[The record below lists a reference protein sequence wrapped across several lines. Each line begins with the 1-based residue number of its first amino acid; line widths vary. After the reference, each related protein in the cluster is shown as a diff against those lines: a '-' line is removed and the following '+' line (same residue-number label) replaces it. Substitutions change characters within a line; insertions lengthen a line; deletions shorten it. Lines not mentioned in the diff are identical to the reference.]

1 MCGIIGYSGKDDAK
15 DIIINGLQALEYRG
29 YDSAGMAVFEKNI
42 LTTVKTT
49 GRVEMLKEKT
59 RQSISENTF
68 CGIGHTRWATHGE
81 PSEKNAHPHGNGTLM
96 LVHNGIIENYS
107 ELKEELCK
115 DGCTFNSDTDT
126 EVAAKLLEKVYR
138 ATGNHIK
145 AIRITAEKLKG
156 SYALG
161 IVFSN
166 LPDTVF
172 ATKKDSPLL
181 LGKAEKGN
189 FISSD
194 IAAFIRYT
202 NRFIRLNDG
211 EIVKLNDESVELYGA
226 DGNKKDTIWE
236 TAEKSVADTHKN
248 GFSHFMLKEI
258 HDEPVAMKNTFEA
271 ITKNSLPDFSRTVR
285 DEFLRGIGRIHI
297 TACGTAF
304 HAGLLG
310 KHFIEKLARIPVNT
324 QTASEFRY
332 NDPIIDKND
341 LVVIISQSG
350 ETADSLAA
358 LRLMKQKGIKTLA
371 IVNTVGS
378 TIENESDCIIRTH
391 AGPEVSVASTK
402 AFNVQTLVLLML
414 AVRLALING
423 RLSENEATDMLTE
436 TKKVFS
442 DDIAEILRKS
452 SLILPSAEKISKHS
466 NVFFIGRGSD
476 SVLAT
481 EASLKLKE
489 ISYIH
494 SEAYPAGELKHGTLS
509 LIKKGTPVI
518 AIATDSF
525 FHDKMR
531 SNIEEVRSR
540 GAYVISV
547 CTEDAERII
556 NVSDKVILLPASS
569 PVLMPFSAAT
579 ALQLLAYHTANSLGR
594 DIDKPRNLAKSVTVE

>member
-1 MCGIIGYSGKDDAK
+1 MCGIIGYSGKDDAR
-15 DIIINGLQALEYRG
+15 DIIIHGLQALEYRG
-29 YDSAGMAVFEKNI
+29 YDSAGMTVFEKGM

-49 GRVEMLKEKT
+49 GRVKKLKDKT
-59 RQSISENTF
+59 QQSISGNAF

-107 ELKEELCK
+107 ELKDELCK
-115 DGCTFNSDTDT
+115 DGCTFSSDTDT
-126 EVAAKLLEKVYR
+126 EVAAKLLEKIYH
-138 ATGNHIK
+138 ATGDHVK
-145 AIRITAEKLKG
+145 AIRNTTEKLKG

-161 IVFSN
+161 IVFSDA
-166 LPDTVF
+166 PDTVF

-181 LGKAEKGN
+181 LGKAENGN

-194 IAAFIRYT
+194 ISAFIRHT
-202 NRFIRLNDG
+202 DKFIRLSDG
-211 EIVKLNDESVELYGA
+211 DTVKLTAEAIELYDS
-226 DGNKKDTIWE
+226 DGNRKEIIWE
-236 TAEKSVADTHKN
+236 EAEKSAADTHKN
-248 GFSHFMLKEI
+248 GFRHFMLKEI
-258 HDEPVAMKNTFEA
+258 HDEPIAMKKTFEA
-271 ITKNSLPDFSRTVR
+271 ITKNGLPDFSGTVR

-332 NDPIIDKND
+332 NDPITDQND
-341 LVVIISQSG
+341 LVVVISQSG

-358 LRLMKQKGIKTLA
+358 LRLMKKREVRTLS

-391 AGPEVSVASTK
+391 AGAEVSVASTK
-402 AFNVQTLVLLML
+402 AFSVQTLVLLVL

-423 RLSENEATDMLTE
+423 RLNEKEATDILTE
-436 TKKVFS
+436 AEKVFT

-452 SLILPSAEKISKHS
+452 NSMLSAAEKISEHS

-494 SEAYPAGELKHGTLS
+494 SEAYPAGELKHGTIS
-509 LIKKGTPVI
+509 LIEKGTPVI
-518 AIATDSF
+518 AVATDSF
-525 FHDKMR
+525 FYDKMR

-547 CTEDAERII
+547 CTANAEGIR
-556 NVSDKVILLPASS
+556 NVSDAVVPLPVAS

-579 ALQLLAYHTANSLGR
+579 AVQLLAYHTANALGR